1 MSRSRLIEQLYRDR
15 YIGFRNA
22 LAPLVGS
29 REAAHD
35 VVQEAF
41 ARALKE
47 AHKLKRE
54 ESLAAWVW
62 QIAMNLALRERGRP
76 KTDELPDDLM
86 VVEPERDP
94 TLAALVHSLPPKRR
108 MVLFLRYYANFTYAE
123 IAEALGVAEGT
134 VAATISQAHASLL
147 DDLLSK
153 EVTS

>member
-47 AHKLKRE
+47 AHRLKRE

-86 VVEPERDP
+86 IVEPERDP

-108 MVLFLRYYANFTYAE
+108 VVLFLRYYANFTYAE
-123 IAEALGVAEGT
+123 IAEALGVAEVT
-134 VAATISQAHASLL
+134 FAATISQAHASLL
-147 DDLLSK
+147 DELLST